1 MRVGQGIA
9 GWVAHNRKPIYIR
22 VRDQSQTAPHT
33 GQDTYNS
40 DSFICVPLVH
50 NNRLFGVLNLSNK
63 KDGEPFEEYDFDRA
77 VIAGSLLAIT
87 LGHQENARR
96 SAAWS

>member
-1 MRVGQGIA
+1 MKDPE
-9 GWVAHNRKPIYIR
+9 KP
-22 VRDQSQTAPHT
+22 AMHT
-33 GQDTYNS
+33 GQDVYNS

-63 KDGEPFEEYDFDRA
+63 RGGEAFEEYDFDRA

-87 LGHQENARR
+87 LGHHDSARR
-96 SAAWS
+96 AAAWA